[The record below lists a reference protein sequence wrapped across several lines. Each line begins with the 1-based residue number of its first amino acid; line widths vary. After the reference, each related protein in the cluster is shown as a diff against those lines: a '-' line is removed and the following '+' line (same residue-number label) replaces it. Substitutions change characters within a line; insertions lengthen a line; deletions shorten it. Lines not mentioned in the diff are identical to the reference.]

1 MSDIWGELERQL
13 DHLHD
18 LLQEMLAESDELA
31 LLAAEPQARSWTG
44 RSAIVI
50 INALAVIAATFH
62 TVRKWVRG
70 NARAS
75 RAILGLAG
83 AIILGL
89 VAVPALIESGGPS
102 IAGPDEERVLEPYE
116 GLAPEPPSGTTEQ
129 LPEPVGPAVV
139 DPVALDP
146 VAVSDHRWPDDDLM
160 PRGDVGPLPSPTPSP
175 PRPTASPSRTS
186 EPTPTPSPTPS
197 RPPTPSP
204 TPTLRPTPTSSP
216 PPSPSPTPTPSP
228 TRSPSPSPTPTPTA
242 NACLELDLLVEVELC
257 LS

>member
-1 MSDIWGELERQL
+1 MSDIWGELEQQL

-31 LLAAEPQARSWTG
+31 LLAAEPQARSWTD

-50 INALAVIAATFH
+50 INALAAISATFH

-70 NARAS
+70 NARVS

-102 IAGPDEERVLEPYE
+102 IAGPDEERVLEPYG

-129 LPEPVGPAVV
+129 LPEPVGPAALDPVAL

-160 PRGDVGPLPSPTPSP
+160 PRGDVGPFPSPT
-175 PRPTASPSRTS
+175 PSRTS
-186 EPTPTPSPTPS
+186 EPTPSPSPTRS

-204 TPTLRPTPTSSP
+204 SPTPTLSPTPTSSP
-216 PPSPSPTPTPSP
+216 PPSPSPTPSP

-242 NACLELDLLVEVELC
+242 NACLELDLLVEIELC